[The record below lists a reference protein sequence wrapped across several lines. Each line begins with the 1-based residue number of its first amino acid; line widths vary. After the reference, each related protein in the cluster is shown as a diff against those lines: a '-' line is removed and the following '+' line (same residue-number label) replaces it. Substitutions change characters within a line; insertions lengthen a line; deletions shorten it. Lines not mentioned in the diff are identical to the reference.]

1 MSFPYIWTLTA
12 TSLASSAFVSSLKGA
27 VEGFNESARQ
37 DRRDLLID
45 KQTKFNVL
53 LEVAQEDL
61 QKRFSPR
68 TPQSRKTQVWR
79 NIKSGLEKFCQVVY
93 HYSSVMDVLVSAHP
107 EIAALAWGAM
117 KFLLAVS
124 VNHQELKGKIVY
136 HLAEIGEQF
145 KIVDSYVRVFPEA
158 AMVEQVCGV
167 YDKFTAFLRLS
178 IDWCKENALVKFFK
192 NVALPYEAR
201 IKPTIDELNNHMRKI
216 KERVDVHNTHRLA
229 AVQYDISALV
239 GILDNTRRLQVDSYA
254 AVAQL
259 LQGIAL
265 DQKKEVDQRI
275 EPTPDDISARIRDAT
290 SSISSIPKESSGT
303 SLETFPN
310 LQLTFEH
317 LKDCAVQSVRLEAD
331 HSYHAFDLPNK
342 PEVKAWLRSKESAL
356 LWIDGFANSRASKWT
371 TEFSVD
377 VLLGTERQSSTVLFY
392 FGDIAANDVAEPD
405 SAYLASPKAIIHS
418 FIVQL
423 LRQHAGLAGNGTDQ
437 LTPERW
443 TEARRSTKAAWNLLN
458 YLLQSLA
465 AEANVVYLIIDSVDS
480 LSAVNDNSGSLQ
492 PFLRRLSALVTSP
505 PSGES
510 PRSHPPLAVKI
521 LLTSVAGSPHS
532 FLFPPTDAASVLP
545 SHSIVRIP
553 QTFGQ
558 HNVAS
563 GPAHLRKP
571 SAKRLVRLPDSD
583 DEFGLKPADSF
594 GFL

>member
-1 MSFPYIWTLTA
+1 MSGNGFFAIVLIYV
-12 TSLASSAFVSSLKGA
+12 TS
-27 VEGFNESARQ
+27 
-37 DRRDLLID
+37 
-45 KQTKFNVL
+45 
-53 LEVAQEDL
+53 
-61 QKRFSPR
+61 
-68 TPQSRKTQVWR
+68 
-79 NIKSGLEKFCQVVY
+79 
-93 HYSSVMDVLVSAHP
+93 
-107 EIAALAWGAM
+107 
-117 KFLLAVS
+117 
-124 VNHQELKGKIVY
+124 
-136 HLAEIGEQF
+136 
-145 KIVDSYVRVFPEA
+145 
-158 AMVEQVCGV
+158 
-167 YDKFTAFLRLS
+167 
-178 IDWCKENALVKFFK
+178 VKFFK

-239 GILDNTRRLQVDSYA
+239 GILDDTRRLQVNSHA
-254 AVAQL
+254 AIAQL
-259 LQGIAL
+259 LQGIAS

-275 EPTPDDISARIRDAT
+275 EPTPDDISARIKDAM
-290 SSISSIPKESSGT
+290 SSISSVPKEDFGT
-303 SLETFPN
+303 SLETSSN

-317 LKDCAVQSVRLEAD
+317 LKDCAIQSVRLEAD
-331 HSYHAFDLPNK
+331 HSYHAFDLPNR

-356 LWIDGFANSRASKWT
+356 LWIDGFANSRAGKWI

-405 SAYLASPKAIIHS
+405 AAYLASPKAIIHS

-443 TEARRSTKAAWNLLN
+443 TEARRSTKAAWNLLH

-480 LSAVNDNSGSLQ
+480 LSAVNNNSGSLH
-492 PFLRRLSALVTSP
+492 PFLRRLSALVTSS

-510 PRSHPPLAVKI
+510 PGSHAPLAVKI

-532 FLFPPTDAASVLP
+532 FLFPPTDAVSVLP

-563 GPAHLRKP
+563 APAHLRKP

-594 GFL
+594 GFSDEEDEDLMFSSEEDMDESRGRHERGGREEREVCMQDGTARYLLRKINRTPARSGSGSSEDLDFSESETDHALKRKRDREDIQFSSSSEEEVRGVLL